1 MNEELVNEELEKR
14 LMELE
19 IRSEERRE
27 DIVRLERFVE
37 AYEQRIKTLE
47 GELKLMRETMSE
59 GVEGLPPADQDLPP
73 HY

>member
-1 MNEELVNEELEKR
+1 MNEELEKR
-14 LMELE
+14 LVELE

-27 DIVRLERFVE
+27 DVVRLERFVE
-37 AYEQRIKTLE
+37 AYEKRIKALE
-47 GELKLMRETMSE
+47 SELKLMRETMTE